1 MHTCTSYFIIVPPPT
16 TASPPSFTAP
26 FVDPPLMCPNVTGN
40 AGLCAID
47 LACTGTT
54 NRTCDSG
61 QLCCFNGCS
70 RVCTTGVLPS
80 PLCSA
85 VKLKASNSS
94 SGLLGA
100 YIPQCEENGDFSQIQ
115 CHEGYCWCVD
125 VKTGKATT
133 QPARSQPVCNTTT
146 ASPGEYPAIFIM
158 LHVHGGPHVLYCIFM
173 NK

>member
-1 MHTCTSYFIIVPPPT
+1 MYIVYSPFIFCFAVSSAIEAPYVEPPM
-16 TASPPSFTAP
+16 S
-26 FVDPPLMCPNVTGN
+26 CP
-40 AGLCAID
+40 AID
-47 LACTGTT
+47 KRGACIIEAACAD
-54 NRTCDSG
+54 NADSTCDSG
-61 QLCCFNGCS
+61 KLCCSNGCGT
-70 RVCTTGVLPS
+70 VCTTSVLPS

-133 QPARSQPVCNTTT
+133 QPARSQPVCNATTT
-146 ASPGEYPAIFIM
+146 AGM
-158 LHVHGGPHVLYCIFM
+158 
-173 NK
+173 

>member
-1 MHTCTSYFIIVPPPT
+1 
-16 TASPPSFTAP
+16 
-26 FVDPPLMCPNVTGN
+26 MCPNDTGD

-61 QLCCFNGCS
+61 SLCCFNGCS
-70 RVCTTGVLPS
+70 RVCTTGVIPS

-85 VKLKASNSS
+85 VKLKATNSS

-100 YIPQCEENGDFSQIQ
+100 YIPQCEENGDFSEIQ

-133 QPARSQPVCNTTT
+133 QPARTHPVCNATTST
-146 ASPGEYPAIFIM
+146 PGKYMYMYAAIFTSM
-158 LHVHGGPHVLYCIFM
+158 LHVHVHVHKYIYNAGM
-173 NK
+173 